1 MNVPG
6 GALRFNHID
15 WEVQMWKGVP
25 PRTPSFG
32 LCFGDRSCTL
42 SPSPGTQL
50 CSIPLA
56 LPSPQE
62 WPLIQ
67 SIQAKPGTQ
76 PLSSIKNASDM
87 TAESQWI
94 QLYEPVGVVSSDNGN
109 WRHLRHLSNGK
120 NFFKECMN
128 PRFKAIV
135 QIVRDHGVEC
145 VNCSICDSSM
155 YVME

>member
-1 MNVPG
+1 MFLAVLFDSIISIG
-6 GALRFNHID
+6 RCRCGKVCRRGLQASGSVSEI
-15 WEVQMWKGVP
+15 GVVLYHHHQ
-25 PRTPSFG
+25 G
-32 LCFGDRSCTL
+32 HSCVHFRL
-42 SPSPGTQL
+42 HYR
-50 CSIPLA
+50 
-56 LPSPQE
+56 
-62 WPLIQ
+62 PLIQ

-109 WRHLRHLSNGK
+109 WRHLSHLSNGK

-135 QIVRDHGVEC
+135 QILRDHGVGC